1 MQTSEAERQLLGA
14 TGKINA
20 LQNQYHIAVQQLDQV
35 WVPCKY
41 LQWLRGRFFTIVVSI
56 IHRIIKLQRRYHLL
70 KVKYRGYSF
79 DQIYATVSYSSAKG
93 KSFTIFAVYKH
104 FQLCVLKGK
113 CLNMHKTYK
122 LGFTV
127 QHHYLFLYYT
137 FECTCWENVIL
148 WVLFLY

>member
-1 MQTSEAERQLLGA
+1 MPF
-14 TGKINA
+14 KISTILPSSSWIRCESPANICNGCA
-20 LQNQYHIAVQQLDQV
+20 DDFYFKICFTYCID
-35 WVPCKY
+35 
-41 LQWLRGRFFTIVVSI
+41 TIVVSI
-56 IHRIIKLQRRYHLL
+56 IHRIIKLQRQYHLL

-79 DQIYATVSYSSAKG
+79 DLIYATVSYSSAKG